1 MGQSG
6 CYDLLSLRQPQGWRQ
21 AEADCLIS
29 TGKGDKANKSTNCFP
44 LKLLGGRAKLGVL
57 FNSTQLHTNLEMND
71 RFHFLKRNINK
82 KVYLFVYLFIF
93 DTKSKEIQVPVLG
106 N

>member
-1 MGQSG
+1 VN
-6 CYDLLSLRQPQGWRQ
+6 
-21 AEADCLIS
+21 
-29 TGKGDKANKSTNCFP
+29 KGTNCFP
-44 LKLLGGRAKLGVL
+44 LKLLGGCAKLGVL

-71 RFHFLKRNINK
+71 RFHFLKQNINK
-82 KVYLFVYLFIF
+82 KVYLFIF